1 MKGNTTLP
9 DQFQTYID
17 HAWEGH
23 AAKLEELNSLAFARQ
38 VIDRQIERASRELMA
53 LAEQTSEA
61 LPWGPGVEVA
71 SRI

>member
-9 DQFQTYID
+9 DQFQAYMD
-17 HAWEGH
+17 HAREGH

-53 LAEQTSEA
+53 LAEQASEA